1 MTDIP
6 SGRESDDLSLKCN
19 DGGDDSANGTESQPH
34 QNVSGYDFKN
44 PARVNKDQLRSLETL
59 HDNFARLLSATFS
72 GAVQE
77 VVDVDTA
84 FVDQT
89 TYAEFIM
96 SLSNPSL
103 SYQFILEPT
112 RGGAVLDIAMPIVF
126 AAIDRM
132 HGGPGSSDGI
142 DAREPTPIE
151 IGAMNEVAKRCFED
165 LEATWRSVCSVEI
178 ADVEL
183 ETNPEF
189 MQITAASE
197 IVILLAF
204 EVNMPRASGLVSI
217 CYPFFTLESLLP
229 LLRTSEY
236 QSPPRSEEDQDRMR
250 CGNRLRLG
258 AMELPIRAE
267 LGRVPLSLAAARQ
280 LKVGDVLELNSRAAD
295 PAVVYLGDQPKYL
308 GYPCISQQGH
318 NSVKVAGP
326 IPAVEQQQ
334 YRNGNG

>member
-1 MTDIP
+1 MTDLP
-6 SGRESDDLSLKCN
+6 SGQESDELSTAG
-19 DGGDDSANGTESQPH
+19 DGGDDSANGAEPKPH
-34 QNVSGYDFKN
+34 QNVINYDFKH
-44 PARVNKDQLRSLETL
+44 PARVNKDQLRTMENL
-59 HDNFARLLSATFS
+59 HENFARLLSATFS
-72 GAVQE
+72 SAVQE
-77 VVDVDTA
+77 VVEVNTA
-84 FVDQT
+84 FLDQT

-132 HGGPGSSDGI
+132 HGGPGSSEGI
-142 DAREPTPIE
+142 DARQVTPIE
-151 IGAMNEVAKRCFED
+151 IGAMNEVAKQCFED
-165 LEATWRSVCSVEI
+165 LEATWQPVCSAEI
-178 ADVEL
+178 ADIEL

-197 IVILLAF
+197 IVVLLAF
-204 EVNMPRASGLVSI
+204 EVKMPRASGLVSL

-229 LLRTSEY
+229 HLGTSEY
-236 QSPPRSEEDQDRMR
+236 QAPPRNEEDQDRMR

-258 AMELPIRAE
+258 AMKLPVRAE

-280 LKVGDVLELNSRAAD
+280 LEVGDVLELNSGAAD

-308 GYPCISQQGH
+308 GYPCISQQGR

-326 IPAVEQQQ
+326 ISTVEQQK
-334 YRNGNG
+334 YRKGDG